1 MFVNHKACPLEMIT
15 IYTIIY
21 IIRTNGKIMSL
32 YPELR
37 VMNSDKVPKL
47 AIGILAVIA
56 IFSIYIVGYD
66 QGQLFSMVQG
76 NEAFDT
82 MWIHEFTH
90 DIRHAAGFPCH

>member
-1 MFVNHKACPLEMIT
+1 MTRQLRMIA

-37 VMNSDKVPKL
+37 VMNSDNVPKL
-47 AIGILAVIA
+47 AISILAVIA

-76 NEAFDT
+76 SEAFDT
-82 MWIHEFTH
+82 MWLHEFTH

>member
-1 MFVNHKACPLEMIT
+1 
-15 IYTIIY
+15 
-21 IIRTNGKIMSL
+21 MSL

-37 VMNSDKVPKL
+37 VMNNDSVPKL

-66 QGQLFSMVQG
+66 QGQLFSLVQG
-76 NEAFDT
+76 SEAFDT
-82 MWIHEFTH
+82 MWLHELTH